1 MTKQKEEMAV
11 LVRPVNNIT
20 KADIVVA
27 LVVLII
33 AFVSY
38 FCVGMALASGEAETV
53 VIELDGEIYAKYQLN
68 SIFGKK
74 AVEIDTVFGYNIVEI
89 ECDSVAVVDASCKD
103 KVCVGKISKAGEM
116 LVCLPNRLVV
126 RLLGEA
132 EVDAVTY

>member
-1 MTKQKEEMAV
+1 MKQKEEMAV

-20 KADIVVA
+20 KADVAVA
-27 LVVLII
+27 LVILIV

-38 FCVGMALASGEAETV
+38 FFVSVTLASGEAETV
-53 VIELDGEIYAKYQLN
+53 VIEQNGEIYAKYQLN

-89 ECDSVAVVDASCKD
+89 ECDSVAVTDASCPD
-103 KVCVGKISKAGEM
+103 KLCVGRIKKVGET

-126 RLLGEA
+126 RLLGDA
-132 EVDAVTY
+132 EVDAVAY